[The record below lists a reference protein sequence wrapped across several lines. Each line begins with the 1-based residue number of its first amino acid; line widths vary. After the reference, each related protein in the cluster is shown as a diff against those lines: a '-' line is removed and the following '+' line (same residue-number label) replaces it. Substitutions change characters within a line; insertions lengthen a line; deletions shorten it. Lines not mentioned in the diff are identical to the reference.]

1 MRRNGPRPVSY
12 ALDAF
17 QDRVE
22 PTTTLARVQRAW
34 LREAGAFAE
43 RSFPRAE
50 HDGVVTVACESSVV
64 ASELALMSEI
74 VVQRLNSALGGA
86 VVTRLRTDATGG

>member
-1 MRRNGPRPVSY
+1 MRRTGPRPVSF

-17 QDRVE
+17 QDQVE
-22 PTTTLARVQRAW
+22 PATTLARVQRAW
-34 LREAGAFAE
+34 LRAAGAFAE

-50 HDGVVTVACESSVV
+50 HNGVVTIACESSVV

-74 VVQRLNSALGGA
+74 VVERLNSALGGD
-86 VVTRLRTDATGG
+86 VVQRLKTDATRG